1 MCSTLFYVFLCSLCH
16 FLVFYLFL
24 EPCVLKTND
33 YRTKFEAW
41 NPQSGYKK
49 YQSGRK
55 SLTEYPNSPAAICKA
70 LDIMHQKVGEAL
82 FQKSRKTSIKLYIN
96 KLLRPICANVHLPRL
111 QRLRLQTSNYYEQII
126 HCRAESVTM

>member
-1 MCSTLFYVFLCSLCH
+1 MSFFAVYTISWYFIFLD
-16 FLVFYLFL
+16 
-24 EPCVLKTND
+24 PCVVNTNE

-41 NPQSGYKK
+41 NPQSGYNK

-96 KLLRPICANVHLPRL
+96 KLKTILCWCALGPACIDFGYKYPTITNK
-111 QRLRLQTSNYYEQII
+111 
-126 HCRAESVTM
+126 